1 MFDGEGEPI
10 VNSSHG
16 YAWFLRD
23 ILFVPAFSPLYVL
36 DQPIIVASV
45 CIPDDVIKCNQLL
58 EL

>member
-23 ILFVPAFSPLYVL
+23 ILFVPAFSPLDVL

-45 CIPDDVIKCNQLL
+45 RIPDDVV
-58 EL
+58 